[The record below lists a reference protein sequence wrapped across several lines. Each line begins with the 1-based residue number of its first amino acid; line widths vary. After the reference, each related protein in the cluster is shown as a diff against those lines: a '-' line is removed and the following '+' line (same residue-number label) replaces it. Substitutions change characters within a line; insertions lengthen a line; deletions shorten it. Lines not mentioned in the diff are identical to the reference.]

1 MMMKEIQDEHTEI
14 PESLL
19 AALRH
24 AKHVV
29 VLTGAGISA
38 ESGIPTFRDAQTGL
52 WERYDPQ
59 ELATPE
65 AFERDPGLVW
75 EWYAYRRQLISERSP
90 NPAHYALAVLEAC
103 VPRFTLI
110 TQNIDELHQ
119 RAGSREAIEL
129 HGSIH
134 RCRCVGGEHLTREWS
149 EGPDVP
155 PRCADCGSL
164 LRPDVVWFGEALPF
178 DALAKAVAATQDAD
192 VFFSIGT
199 SAVVYP
205 AAALPLEAVE
215 YGATTIEINPEPTPV
230 TMMMDFVVEGPA
242 GAVVPRLVAA
252 AWPDQWARSEEGAE
266 Q

>member
-1 MMMKEIQDEHTEI
+1 MNDVSSADVLI
-14 PESLL
+14 PENLI

-24 AKHVV
+24 AEHVV

-38 ESGIPTFRDAQTGL
+38 ESGVPTFRDAQTGL
-52 WERYDPQ
+52 WAKYDPQ

-65 AFERDPGLVW
+65 AFARNPRLVW
-75 EWYAYRRQLISERSP
+75 DWYAYRRELISERAP
-90 NPAHYALAVLEAC
+90 NPAHLALALLERS

-119 RAGSREAIEL
+119 RAGSRDPIEL

-134 RCRCVGGEHLTREWS
+134 RCRCTDGEHVTRQWS
-149 EGPDVP
+149 DGPDAP
-155 PRCADCGSL
+155 PRCVECGSL

-199 SAVVYP
+199 SSVVYP

-215 YGATTIEINPEPTPV
+215 HGATTIEINPEQTSV
-230 TMMMDFVVEGPA
+230 SVMMDYIVEGPA
-242 GAVVPRLVAA
+242 GVVLPKLVAA
-252 AWPDQWARSEEGAE
+252 AWPDQVSRN
-266 Q
+266 